1 MKKVALFI
9 ILLSF
14 TSISAQTKFQ
24 LATDEK
30 TGKPMLVGVTT
41 REAYRDTSFASWFD
55 SEYQNYTVDS
65 VTVIGLN
72 EIINNCKVTI
82 VLGTWCGDSQ
92 REVPWLLKIFDLLG
106 VKEENYTLINVDRQK
121 KGIANEAEGLNI
133 MLVPTIIFYKD
144 GAEIGRII
152 ETPSETLEIDIKN
165 ILGLF
170 SE

>member
-1 MKKVALFI
+1 MKKVALLI

-14 TSISAQTKFQ
+14 TSIFAQTKYQ
-24 LATDEK
+24 LSTDEK

-55 SEYQNYTVDS
+55 TEYQNYTVDS
-65 VTVIGLN
+65 VTVMGLN
-72 EIINNCKVTI
+72 EIIKNCKVTI

-92 REVPWLLKIFDLLG
+92 REVPRLLKIFDVLG
-106 VKEENYTLINVDRQK
+106 MKEENYTLINVDRQK